1 MNGIMKGKVVK
12 FGSIVFAVVVP
23 LLLASGDASAKGH
36 KTKGSETQNYVGAHL
51 SFTGLSDIDMEM
63 QRKLNGAYYLYIQH
77 SQEEGISIIDI
88 SHPVH
93 PKMVGTIPP
102 ANQTT
107 SGTLNVMG
115 DLAIVSESNVP
126 STKNNASTRNLILW
140 DTSNPA
146 TPREVQRFAGVVRW
160 LEDDRNFIYVLNG
173 DGLWVLSPPE
183 EDEPSSSY

>member
-1 MNGIMKGKVVK
+1 MNGIMKSKVVK
-12 FGSIVFAVVVP
+12 FGSIFFAVLAA

-36 KTKGSETQNYVGAHL
+36 KTKRSESQSYVVAHL
-51 SFTGLSDIDMEM
+51 SFTGLSDVDMAM

-77 SQEEGISIIDI
+77 SQEQGISIIDI

-93 PKMVGTIPP
+93 PKMVGMILS

-107 SGTLNVMG
+107 SRTLNVVG

-126 STKNNASTRNLILW
+126 STKSNASTRDLVLW

-183 EDEPSSSY
+183 EDESSSSY

>member
-1 MNGIMKGKVVK
+1 MNRITKSKGAK
-12 FGSIVFAVVVP
+12 FGSIVFAVLAA
-23 LLLASGDASAKGH
+23 LLLASGDASAKEH
-36 KTKGSETQNYVGAHL
+36 KAKKGNDKNYVVAHL
-51 SFTGLSDIDMEM
+51 SFTGLSDIDMAM

-77 SQEEGISIIDI
+77 SQEQGISIIDI

-93 PKMVGTIPP
+93 PKMVGMIPS
-102 ANQTT
+102 ADQTT

-115 DLAIVSESNVP
+115 DFAIVSESNVP
-126 STKNNASTRNLILW
+126 STKGNPSTRNLVLW

-183 EDEPSSSY
+183 EDVPSSSY